1 MEVDNK
7 YKIYGLKSKNENF
20 IRYVGYTKLKLTKR
34 LTNHLTEARNRD
46 THKDRWI
53 RSNNLNIDIVL
64 IEENINSFELVLER
78 EIYWIKKYKEEFNI
92 DLVNSTNGGNGTV
105 GRFLTEDQ
113 KINLRNKNLG
123 KKLTDEH
130 KTKISNSNIGR
141 ETSEET
147 RLKQKISNLKYF
159 LKKHNALTDNLSFE
173 KMIFLKENIKNNH
186 SKQIKKQNQRY
197 YKALSLLKKK
207 NINTNNLSKDEIIKL
222 KNKILNKS
230 ENEFGVAKLNE
241 EKVLQIR
248 QMFNDGIGRK
258 ELAKMF
264 NMEYS
269 TICKIIIK
277 KIWKNID

>member
-1 MEVDNK
+1 MEVENN

-20 IRYVGYTKLKLTKR
+20 IRYIGYTKLKLKKR
-34 LTNHLTEARNRD
+34 LTNHLSESRQRD

-53 RSNNLNIDIVL
+53 RSNNHNIDIVL
-64 IEENINSFELVLER
+64 IEENIKSFELVLER
-78 EIYWIKKYKEEFNI
+78 EIYWIKKYKEDFNI
-92 DLVNSTNGGNGTV
+92 DLVNSTDGGNGTL
-105 GRFLTEDQ
+105 GYKLNEQQ
-113 KINLRNKNLG
+113 KENLRNKNLG
-123 KKLTDEH
+123 KKLTEEH

-159 LKKHNALTDNLSFE
+159 LRKHNIFIDNLSFE
-173 KMIFLKENIKNNH
+173 EMFNIKQNL
-186 SKQIKKQNQRY
+186 SKERKKQNQKY

-207 NINTNNLSKDEIIKL
+207 NIKTENLSKDEIIKL

-241 EKVLQIR
+241 EKVLLIR
-248 QMFNDGIGRK
+248 KMFDDGVSRK
-258 ELAKMF
+258 ELSKIF

-277 KIWKNID
+277 KIWKHLK

>member
-1 MEVDNK
+1 MEVENM

-20 IRYVGYTKLKLTKR
+20 IRYIGYTKLKLTKR
-34 LTNHLTEARNRD
+34 LTNHLSESRKRD

-53 RSNNLNIDIVL
+53 RSNNLDIDIVL
-64 IEENINSFELVLER
+64 IEENINLFELALER

-92 DLVNSTNGGNGTV
+92 DLVNSTNGGNGTL
-105 GRFLTEDQ
+105 GKLLTEDQ

-130 KTKISNSNIGR
+130 KIKISNSNIGR

-147 RLKQKISNLKYF
+147 KLKQKISNLKYF
-159 LKKHNALTDNLSFE
+159 LKKRNIITDNLSFE
-173 KMIFLKENIKNNH
+173 EMILLKENIKNKD

-207 NINTNNLSKDEIIKL
+207 NIKTDNLSKDEILNL

-258 ELAKMF
+258 ELAKIF

-277 KIWKNID
+277 KIWKHI

>member
-20 IRYVGYTKLKLTKR
+20 IRYIGYTKLKLTKR
-34 LTNHLTEARNRD
+34 LTNHLSESRKRD

-53 RSNNLNIDIVL
+53 RSNNLDIDIIL
-64 IEENINSFELVLER
+64 IEENINLFELALER
-78 EIYWIKKYKEEFNI
+78 EIYWIKKYKEEYNI
-92 DLVNSTNGGNGTV
+92 DLVNSTDGGNGTL
-105 GRFLTEDQ
+105 GRLLTEDQ

-123 KKLTDEH
+123 KKLTYEH
-130 KTKISNSNIGR
+130 KIKISNSNIGR

-147 RLKQKISNLKYF
+147 KLKQKISNLKYF
-159 LKKHNALTDNLSFE
+159 LKKRNIITDNLSFE
-173 KMIFLKENIKNNH
+173 EMILLKQNIKDNY

-207 NINTNNLSKDEIIKL
+207 NIKIDNLSKDEILNL

-277 KIWKNID
+277 KIWKHI